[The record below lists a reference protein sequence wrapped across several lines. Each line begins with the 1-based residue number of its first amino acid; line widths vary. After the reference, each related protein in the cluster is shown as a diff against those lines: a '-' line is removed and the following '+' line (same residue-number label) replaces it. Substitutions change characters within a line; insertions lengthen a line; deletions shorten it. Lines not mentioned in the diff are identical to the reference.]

1 MNLSQTFEKK
11 GYLHHIRYLVQATK
25 GEIVMESPKTEA
37 DLLAFLSQL
46 GIPQETHHH
55 SPVFTVEEAQ
65 QVRAAMPES
74 YRTGGHCKSL
84 FVRDKK
90 KRRALVMVD
99 ENRRVDLKALSHVLD
114 MGRLS
119 FCSADSLMEMLGVI
133 PGSVTPFALINAQ
146 ETDGAVQPMT
156 VALDAAMMRKNPLHF
171 HPLHNGATTAVSPP
185 DLVRF
190 IEACGYT
197 PRIVDLD
204 SV

>member
-1 MNLSQTFEKK
+1 
-11 GYLHHIRYLVQATK
+11 
-25 GEIVMESPKTEA
+25 MESPKTEA
-37 DLLAFLSQL
+37 DLLAFLSHL
-46 GIPQETHHH
+46 GIRQETHYH
-55 SPVFTVEEAQ
+55 SPVFTVEQAQ
-65 QVRAAMPES
+65 QVRGAMPES

-99 ENRRVDLKALSHVLD
+99 EDRRVDLKALSTALD

-146 ETDGAVQPMT
+146 VAEGAEPRMT
-156 VALDAAMMRKNPLHF
+156 VALDAAMMQKTLLHY
-171 HPLHNGATTAVSPP
+171 HPLHNSATTAVSPP

-190 IEACGYT
+190 IEACGYS
-197 PRIVDLD
+197 PQIVDLD

>member
-1 MNLSQTFEKK
+1 
-11 GYLHHIRYLVQATK
+11 
-25 GEIVMESPKTEA
+25 MESPKTEA
-37 DLLAFLSQL
+37 DLLAFLSHL
-46 GIPQETHHH
+46 GITQETHYH
-55 SPVFTVEEAQ
+55 SPVFTVDEAR
-65 QVRAAMPES
+65 QVRNTMPES

-99 ENRRVDLKALSHVLD
+99 EDRRVDLKALSGALD

-119 FCSADSLMEMLGVI
+119 FCSAASLMDMLGVI

-146 ETDGAVQPMT
+146 VAAGAEPHMRI
-156 VALDAAMMRKNPLHF
+156 ALDAAMMQKAPLHY
-171 HPLHNGATTAVSPP
+171 HPLHNGATTAVSPA

-197 PRIVDLD
+197 PQIVDLD
-204 SV
+204 AA